1 MLRLLANSKY
11 AFGFHMCDY
20 AGLTLSNPG
29 DLAISL
35 GTSDTV
41 IIYHPCFINL
51 LLTYFP

>member
-1 MLRLLANSKY
+1 MQIYESIFCIPDVY
-11 AFGFHMCDY
+11 GY

-41 IIYHPCFINL
+41 IIYASKFF
-51 LLTYFP
+51 YFFKSNAI